1 MNLLGRGVHDHVVL
15 AIFGAGA
22 AAGQH
27 RERRVVGDRVEPWP
41 EAVHRRAA
49 GERPVGLE
57 QGLLNRLVGVGIS
70 DHLCAVREQGPPV
83 PVDDRLERR
92 LRPES
97 GEFGQPGVA
106 LHPQRQPGQP

>member
-1 MNLLGRGVHDHVVL
+1 MNVVRVGGGGHIVV
-15 AIFGAGA
+15 AILRAGA
-22 AAGQH
+22 APGQH
-27 RERRVVGDRVEPWP
+27 RERRVVRDRVQPWP

-49 GERPVGLE
+49 GKRPVSLE
-57 QGLLNRLVGVGIS
+57 QRLLHGFVGVG
-70 DHLCAVREQGPPV
+70 LAQYLGAMRQERAPV

-97 GEFGQPGVA
+97 GELGEALVA